1 MVTWKCVVVLAGS
14 VVCASAGLA
23 EPAEIRG
30 AVTDAA
36 GGALPAVSVALE
48 NVATGSETAVATDAG
63 GRFSF
68 SSVPLGISPAPAP
81 VRGFSRGGGALFRLP
96 RGVGGGELLALRGRA
111 PRRRDGDSHP
121 ERPRYARRP
130 HARRDDRLAG
140 H

>member
-68 SSVPLGISPAPAP
+68 SSVPVGIYRIAAL
-81 VRGFSRGGGALFRLP
+81 VRGFSQEAGAVSAGSP
-96 RGVGGGELLALRGRA
+96 REGVGG
-111 PRRRDGDSHP
+111 
-121 ERPRYARRP
+121 
-130 HARRDDRLAG
+130 
-140 H
+140 